1 MRWLLIILIMALLF
15 YGCVEERQVSITGY
29 EQIESIT
36 GTDITGD
43 GVNDIKIYTY
53 NAKEIN
59 EEIGLYMRKTVTTY
73 PVSYSAQL
81 TTYPPVTGMELQGI
95 KSNIGEFKST
105 KASGESACFSKLG
118 ISKDSCGDESSC
130 IERCTTSTCEKVV
143 EYNEESFGHELY
155 LFSYN
160 TGELDQ
166 LITEVEA
173 TGSITSQEDKDA
185 MADKLANM
193 LAATAKLQ
201 GSLLFRADA
210 FGACTTPNYDT
221 SKIRAAISELGE
233 YELEAGSYEYKVAI
247 LLDGGDEDEFLELY
261 MRDSPPILVSVEQF
275 SLDVLGNGKIYEKEP
290 LTVGWDGVEVNSPHR
305 LVYYDFVSTTEPSE
319 EVMAKWRYPSVR
331 ERNLTALKYIN
342 QIYENPVGQFI
353 FGVSAAV
360 FSIFLFLGYYAAIGA
375 AVALWVVML
384 FILLLLFETLY
395 HVIRAAMDKKSIKE
409 VLMDSFGAPMPDW
422 KTYVIVGA
430 VLVLA
435 AVLVNMFY
443 TTPVEFRL
451 FEMEALITNLGSDF
465 VGAVVVVLFVIGV
478 YTLFLV
484 LEDILKGLMIGKDYY
499 ELKGATKED
508 NLAELAQLRETWQA
522 LRMRVEDLSK
532 TGMVVTEEYAVIVSV
547 PVERLE
553 QMIESGKQGMAKQLI
568 RFNQER
574 LETLDGRLD
583 EKVNVMNE
591 KWPEWKEELAKAV
604 AGNDTVPLNTL
615 LFIPMQ
621 WREWAVEKYIS
632 ENRTKGYVLENE
644 VIVKREVK
652 VDELLTK
659 KLKDLLKKKTVN
671 DAVLL
676 SQDLEVFNSFHK
688 GKKTVVDVL
697 FLKLKSYV
705 EALSTKM
712 GASEVKRFVVSGEK
726 NAAVYVTHGKYQAL
740 IVADKARI
748 REVVEDWNAMVEKL
762 S

>member
-1 MRWLLIILIMALLF
+1 MRWLPIILIMFLLF

-29 EQIESIT
+29 EQVESIT
-36 GTDITGD
+36 GTDLTGD
-43 GVNDIKIYTY
+43 GVNDIQLYTY

-59 EEIGLYMRKTVTTY
+59 EEIGLYMKKTVTTY
-73 PVSYSAQL
+73 PVSYSAKL
-81 TTYPPVTGMELQGI
+81 TTYPPVTGMELQNI
-95 KSNIGEFKST
+95 KNRIGEFKDS
-105 KASGESACFSKLG
+105 KASGESACFSRLG
-118 ISKDSCGDESSC
+118 INTDSCGDESSC
-130 IERCTTSTCEKVV
+130 IERCTTSTCKKVI

-160 TGELDQ
+160 TKELDQ

-173 TGSITSQEDKDA
+173 TGSIANQEDKDE

-193 LAATAKLQ
+193 LALTAKLQ
-201 GSLLFRADA
+201 GSLLFRTDV

-221 SKIRAAISELGE
+221 SKIRAALSELGE
-233 YELEAGSYEYKVAI
+233 YELEPGSYEYKVVV
-247 LLDGGDEDEFLELY
+247 LLDGGSEDEFLELY
-261 MRDSPPILVSVEQF
+261 LRDSPPILVVVEQF

-290 LTVGWDGVEVNSPHR
+290 LTVGWDGVEVNAPHR
-305 LVYYDFVSTTEPSE
+305 FVYYDFVSPTEPSE
-319 EVMAKWRYPSVR
+319 EVLVKWRYPSVR

-342 QIYENPVGQFI
+342 EIYENPIGQFI

-360 FSIFLFLGYYAAIGA
+360 FSIFLFMGYYAAVGA
-375 AVALWVVML
+375 AIALWVMVL
-384 FILLLLFETLY
+384 FILLLLLETVY
-395 HVIRAAMDKKSIKE
+395 HVIRATMDKKNIKQ

-443 TTPVEFRL
+443 TTPVDVRA
-451 FEMEALITNLGSDF
+451 FEMEALIMNLGLDF
-465 VGAVVVVLFVIGV
+465 AGAAVVVLFVIGV

-484 LEDILKGLMIGKDYY
+484 LEDLIKGLMIGKDYY

-508 NLAELAQLRETWQA
+508 NLVELAKLRETWQA

-532 TGMVVTEEYAVIVSV
+532 TGMVVTEEYAIIVSV

-568 RFNQER
+568 RFNQGR

-591 KWPEWKEELAKAV
+591 KWPEWKEELAKAL
-604 AGNDTVPLNTL
+604 AGNDSVPLNTL

-632 ENRTKGYVLENE
+632 ENRIKGYVLENE

-659 KLKDLLKKKTVN
+659 KLKSLLKKKTVKE
-671 DAVLL
+671 AVLL
-676 SQDLEVFNSFHK
+676 SQDMEIYNSFHK

-705 EALSTKM
+705 EALSKKM
-712 GASEVKRFVVSGEK
+712 GASEVRRFVISGKK
-726 NAAVYVTHGKYQAL
+726 NAAVYVRHEKYQAF
-740 IVADKARI
+740 IVADKSKI